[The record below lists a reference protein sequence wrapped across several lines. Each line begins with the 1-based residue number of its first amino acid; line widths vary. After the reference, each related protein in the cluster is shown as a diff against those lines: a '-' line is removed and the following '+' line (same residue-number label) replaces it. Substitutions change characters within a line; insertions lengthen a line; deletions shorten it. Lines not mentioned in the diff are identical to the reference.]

1 MSEKDRFKRSK
12 KMPSWFYDPDI
23 GVLEA
28 VRRAAARLEAGVPYP
43 EPFEVPEKPK
53 RKSE

>member
-1 MSEKDRFKRSK
+1 
-12 KMPSWFYDPDI
+12 MPAWFAESDI

-43 EPFEVPEKPK
+43 EPFKEQRELVQ
-53 RKSE
+53 RNG